1 MGNLVPFI
9 VSFLNLYV
17 LALIVYVVLSWF
29 AGAAGGVLREI
40 YRALG
45 TICEPYLGLFRKFL
59 PPIMIGSGGL
69 DLSPIVA
76 VLVLDIVVMVI
87 QSIPHLG

>member
-1 MGNLVPFI
+1 MGSVTAFI

-29 AGAAGGVLREI
+29 AGGAGGFVREV

-45 TICEPYLGLFRKFL
+45 TICEPYLGLFRRFL
-59 PPIMIGSGGL
+59 PPIMIGGGGL
-69 DLSPIVA
+69 DLSPLVA
-76 VLVLDIVVMVI
+76 VLVLDVVVSLI

>member
-1 MGNLVPFI
+1 MGSIVPFV

-17 LALIVYVVLSWF
+17 LVLIVYVVMSWF
-29 AGAAGGVLREI
+29 VGSAGGAVREI

-45 TICEPYLGLFRKFL
+45 SICEPYLGLFRRFL

-76 VLVLDIVVMVI
+76 VLVLDIVVSLL
-87 QSIPHLG
+87 QRLG